1 MSKQL
6 VGHHLLRVRIKK
18 KIFSDMQQ
26 IAEEESIRS
35 REHVTVSDLVRSACY
50 NYILLHTSLRNLEA
64 LAYNMTDASYD
75 DEEDNELSF
84 ADAVDEEIQNMNDYI
99 EDSQYEEREDEAEDE
114 DEDEDEDAHEAVTP
128 HSAIRSSTGSNILAI
143 QRQSGKQTQDRR
155 LPLGR
160 DRLVRF
166 S

>member
-18 KIFSDMQQ
+18 KIFSDLQQ

-64 LAYNMTDASYD
+64 LAYNMTDAEY
-75 DEEDNELSF
+75 DEEDEELSF
-84 ADAVDEEIQNMNDYI
+84 ADAVDEEIQHMNSYI
-99 EDSQYEEREDEAEDE
+99 DDVAENEDEDDE
-114 DEDEDEDAHEAVTP
+114 DEDDNGNAECGDNDEDP
-128 HSAIRSSTGSNILAI
+128 LRSHSNVLAI
-143 QRQSGKQTQDRR
+143 QRQRPALAGR
-155 LPLGR
+155 LR
-160 DRLVRF
+160 DNKLVRF